1 MPYYFDELKS
11 VRDSFN
17 AFQNKKVFKQ
27 YKDLK
32 EKDNLDYVEVVSL
45 IKDRKLRS
53 EYCKK
58 AIELLEANLKY
69 EEPDEKLIQIPKIS
83 NFKVSLFS
91 FIGAYL
97 VSIKFG
103 GFNGFLFGAI
113 LYWFLYTDANT
124 LSVSDI
130 SHNEIAKDARIMCD
144 DYRESIR
151 KLKSITL

>member
-1 MPYYFDELKS
+1 MSFSYDELKS

-17 AFQNKKVFKQ
+17 TFQNKKVFKR
-27 YKDLK
+27 YKDLQ
-32 EKDNLDYVEVVSL
+32 EKDNLDYAEVASL

-69 EEPDEKLIQIPKIS
+69 EELDEKLIQIPKVS
-83 NFKVSLFS
+83 DFKIFLFS

-103 GFNGFLFGAI
+103 AFNGFLFGVIA
-113 LYWFLYTDANT
+113 YWFLYKDANT

-130 SHNEIAKDARIMCD
+130 SHNEIAKDTRIMCD
-144 DYRESIR
+144 DYRESISR
-151 KLKSITL
+151 LKSIT

>member
-1 MPYYFDELKS
+1 MSFSYDELKS

-17 AFQNKKVFKQ
+17 AFRNKKVFKR
-27 YKDLK
+27 YKDLE
-32 EKDNLDYVEVVSL
+32 EKDNLDYAEVVSL
-45 IKDRKLRS
+45 IKDRKLQS

-58 AIELLEANLKY
+58 VIELLEANLKY

-91 FIGAYL
+91 IICASL

-103 GFNGFLFGAI
+103 AFYGVLFGVIANWI
-113 LYWFLYTDANT
+113 LYKEANT
-124 LSVSDI
+124 LSASDI
-130 SHNEIAKDARIMCD
+130 AHNEIAKDTRIMCD

-151 KLKSITL
+151 RLKSKTL